1 MTTKIQVLS
10 QGGRL
15 IGVHIP
21 PSNPGTDPRA
31 PAARLVAG
39 PKQKLHEVAVDLDM
53 AKLKDAKHVADFHV
67 ALRKRLKLKK

>member
-31 PAARLVAG
+31 PSARLVAG
-39 PKQKLHEVAVDLDM
+39 PKQKLHEVAVEVDV
-53 AKLKDAKHVADFHV
+53 ARLKDAKHAADFHA